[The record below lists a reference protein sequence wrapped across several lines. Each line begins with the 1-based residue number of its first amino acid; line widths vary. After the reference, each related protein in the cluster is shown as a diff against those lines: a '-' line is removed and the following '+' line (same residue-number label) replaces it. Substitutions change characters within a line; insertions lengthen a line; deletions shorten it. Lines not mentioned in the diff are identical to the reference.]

1 LDQLVEQSLQG
12 LQLLGA
18 QLLHGLL
25 EALGQRHGPPFLGNN
40 ILAQCYLR
48 DKFPAMPQLGSDLL
62 ERSRSAY
69 S

>member
-1 LDQLVEQSLQG
+1 

-40 ILAQCYLR
+40 ILSQCYLR
-48 DKFPAMPQLGSDLL
+48 DKFRP
-62 ERSRSAY
+62 R
-69 S
+69 